1 MSDQPVRIALDGMGG
16 DRGAETVIAGA
27 ARALKWTQDLRFI
40 IFGDEAVLGPLLRR
54 HQTLASVAEVQHAP
68 DVVTGDAKPSQAL
81 RAGRNSSMKLA
92 IDSVADG
99 RADCVVSSGNTG
111 ALMAMAKT
119 KFKTLPGIGRPA
131 MVSAFPTAN
140 GSTTILDLGANIE
153 CDDRNLIEFAIMGGL
168 YVRALG
174 ITNDPRIA
182 LLNIGVEDLKGNE
195 TIRTAAA
202 RLKNMRL
209 PGTFVGFVEGDD
221 IPAGKVDLVVTDGF
235 TGNVALKTAEGT
247 SRLIADFI
255 RQSARGSFWSR
266 LGFALAMPAFRELK
280 RRMDPRKYNGAMLLG
295 VRGICIKSHGGAD
308 AEAFATAI
316 GLASTLAQSDINQRI
331 EHEIADLL
339 SMPQASVG

>member
-81 RAGRNSSMKLA
+81 R
-92 IDSVADG
+92 
-99 RADCVVSSGNTG
+99 
-111 ALMAMAKT
+111 
-119 KFKTLPGIGRPA
+119 
-131 MVSAFPTAN
+131 
-140 GSTTILDLGANIE
+140 
-153 CDDRNLIEFAIMGGL
+153 
-168 YVRALG
+168 
-174 ITNDPRIA
+174 
-182 LLNIGVEDLKGNE
+182 
-195 TIRTAAA
+195 A

>member
-1 MSDQPVRIALDGMGG
+1 
-16 DRGAETVIAGA
+16 
-27 ARALKWTQDLRFI
+27 
-40 IFGDEAVLGPLLRR
+40 
-54 HQTLASVAEVQHAP
+54 
-68 DVVTGDAKPSQAL
+68 
-81 RAGRNSSMKLA
+81 
-92 IDSVADG
+92 
-99 RADCVVSSGNTG
+99 
-111 ALMAMAKT
+111 MAMAKT

-131 MVSAFPTAN
+131 MVSAFPTAT
-140 GSTTILDLGANIE
+140 GSTTILDLGANID
-153 CDDRNLIEFAIMGGL
+153 CDDRNLVEFAIMGGL

-174 ITNDPRIA
+174 ITDDPRIA

-195 TIRTAAA
+195 TIRMTAA
-202 RLKNMRL
+202 RLKEMRL

-266 LGFALAMPAFRELK
+266 LGFALAMPTFRELK

-316 GLASTLAQSDINQRI
+316 RLARTLAQSDINQRI

-339 SMPQASVG
+339 STPQASVG